1 MNREREAWQ
10 TIKDNATSDYP
21 HVQVYDVTPVTK
33 PNYITATVW
42 TTIVAVLVC
51 AVFSGFMLYLYNES
65 NIEGTLTKAVNEAIV
80 SLEQTI
86 ELQSKEIQVLKEEN
100 KKIYKHLQL
109 WTPMDLQNLRRKYER
124 RNKKPTEEDLWY
136 IGPDIIL
143 RDFELP
149 THEPSSENICQEG
162 VLCLPLLQSY

>member
-10 TIKDNATSDYP
+10 TIKDNATSDY
-21 HVQVYDVTPVTK
+21 HHTQVYDATPAPK

-65 NIEGTLTKAVNEAIV
+65 NIEGTLTKAVNEAII

-124 RNKKPTEEDLWY
+124 QNKPPTEDDLWDL
-136 IGPDIIL
+136 GPDIIIRGRSLPPL
-143 RDFELP
+143 RRL
-149 THEPSSENICQEG
+149 SLEG
-162 VLCLPLLQSY
+162 KICLPFLE